1 MFSSNTTP
9 PPSRPSS
16 PPCPPEV
23 IETYRHLFRRR
34 RPPVSQPP
42 VPCLSCAIKNMHC
55 VYYKADV
62 RCQRCS
68 RNSADVCI
76 YQRQDLNRPE
86 EPLTHEQMVQLQR
99 EEQHRRAAEPA
110 PRPWLVHEQQQHQ
123 QAAEPGK
130 PDLQCMVYTLDP
142 ELSQDKT
149 RLLEVASTMLEDAD
163 VPVYVHG
170 TPLRGG
176 QVGGF
181 ALPSWHSNDFRENI
195 DDPEYCFRTHVHFFN
210 GIQEEDRAAA
220 AQASRRL
227 GQKRRRE
234 REEKADV
241 NREKRESDKEE
252 KEMKKKEEEMKQNEA
267 KTEEKAQQN

>member
-1 MFSSNTTP
+1 MSSSNTTP
-9 PPSRPSS
+9 YPSRPSS

-34 RPPVSQPP
+34 RPTVSQPP

-55 VYYKADV
+55 VYYKSDV

-68 RNSADVCI
+68 RNNADVCI
-76 YQRQDLNRPE
+76 YQRQDITRPE

-99 EEQHRRAAEPA
+99 EEQQRRAAEPA
-110 PRPWLVHEQQQHQ
+110 PRPWLVHEQQQQQQ
-123 QAAEPGK
+123 QAAGPGK
-130 PDLQCMVYTLDP
+130 PELQCMVYTLDAV
-142 ELSQDKT
+142 SQDKT

-170 TPLRGG
+170 TPLRNG
-176 QVGGF
+176 QFGGF
-181 ALPSWHSNDFRENI
+181 ALPSWHSNDFQENI
-195 DDPEYCFRTHVHFFN
+195 DDPEYCFRTHVHYFN
-210 GIQEEDRAAA
+210 GIEEEDRAKA

-227 GQKRRRE
+227 GQERRRE

-241 NREKRESDKEE
+241 AREKRESDKEE
-252 KEMKKKEEEMKQNEA
+252 KEKKEEEERKA
-267 KTEEKAQQN
+267 KAEGTAQQD